1 MRVLL
6 FGSGTLGDSAPLL
19 ALALSLREH
28 GHQTTVAAGASI
40 APYAGRAGLTFEAVG
55 TDPRY
60 FLRDKGGLLNGA
72 PTPRSLKIA
81 VQSMRDDLN
90 LQLEQLYA
98 LAQQHDILVGT
109 TTCFGAP
116 SAAAAAQIPYQHV
129 ALSPQS
135 LPKKRDQT
143 GPLDVA
149 PFWPLLQPLLRSPAA
164 ASFYAGFSW
173 LMLQRAL
180 NFALREHLDNWRK
193 QHNLPPLL
201 PADTGASID
210 VAEHLVTGKPDNIHA
225 PHRPWLAVDLAVLH
239 ALQLEPQDLLK
250 EADVVGAWPM
260 PPSALAHL
268 DIQPTAQSKSASKTP
283 HRAIQTFLSL
293 SKNNALPTIYAGFGS
308 MADTQPTQTE
318 QMLVDLAKR
327 SKCNFLVT
335 RNWSRPDDVARDDM
349 LIHAGQSHILLTDE
363 IDHQTVLPHM
373 HAAIY
378 HAAAGTLAAVAR
390 AGCVHIPVPHVADQL
405 VWAER
410 LYQAGLAASPISKK
424 HLTVPLLLD
433 AIKQALAPERIHKAK
448 ELACTLAQTPPEK
461 ALADV
466 VTRLEARWHMHS
478 HTNTASM

>member
-19 ALALSLREH
+19 ALALSLSAR

-40 APYAGRAGLTFEAVG
+40 APYAERAGLTFEAVG

-98 LAQQHDILVGT
+98 LAQHHDILVGT

-116 SAAAAAQIPYQHV
+116 SAAAAARIPYQHV

-180 NFALREHLDNWRK
+180 NFALREHLDNWRQ
-193 QHNLPPLL
+193 QHHLPPLL
-201 PADTGASID
+201 LADAGASID
-210 VAEHLVTGKPDNIHA
+210 VAEHLVTGKPDAIHA
-225 PHRPWLAVDLAVLH
+225 PHRPWLAVDLAVLQ
-239 ALQLEPQDLLK
+239 ALQLEPQALT
-250 EADVVGAWPM
+250 EQADVVGAWPM
-260 PPSALAHL
+260 PPAAL
-268 DIQPTAQSKSASKTP
+268 TAITAVAGAASQKP
-283 HRAIQTFLSL
+283 HHALHTFLSM
-293 SKNNALPTIYAGFGS
+293 SKDNALPTLYAGFGS
-308 MADTQPTQTE
+308 MADTQPAQTE

-327 SKCNFLVT
+327 SKCNLLVT
-335 RNWSRPDDVARDDM
+335 RNWSRPDGAARDDM
-349 LIHAGQSHILLTDE
+349 LIHAGQSHILFTDE

-390 AGCVHIPVPHVADQL
+390 AGCVHIPIPHVADQL

-410 LYQAGLAASPISKK
+410 LYQAGIAASPIAKK
-424 HLTVPLLLD
+424 NLTIPLLLD

-448 ELACTLAQTPPEK
+448 ELARALAQMPPEK

-466 VTRLEARWHMHS
+466 VTRLEARCHMHH
-478 HTNTASM
+478 HTPTASV